1 MHKAP
6 NACSEKEWVELL
18 HHLYPEGEIKAMRRL
33 WLDLGNV
40 LEEQATEMT
49 GGMHPL
55 WARLRQGEPIQYVL
69 GKAYFMGNVLSV
81 GSGVLIPRPE
91 TEELVEW
98 VLGDPM
104 LKPLMDPDLASGV
117 ATFLDLGTGSGCIAL
132 ALAKSNAMSK
142 VIALDCEAAAL
153 QFAQENAN
161 AWGVAARVELQ
172 QSDFMSSDWKATCAR
187 YWVSNPPYI
196 GADEA
201 QDLDKHVMDYEP
213 SKALFAPGS
222 DPTNVYR
229 ALIGAFLESP
239 CSECLWLELNPR
251 YALDIANPQS
261 WGTPPNLEWTLRQDM
276 QGKDRMLRIRKRSLG
291 LHENRL
297 SIDLP

>member
-6 NACSEKEWVELL
+6 DACSEKEWVELL
-18 HHLYPEGEIKAMRRL
+18 HGLYPEGEIKAMRRL
-33 WLDLGNV
+33 WLDLGSV
-40 LEEQATEMT
+40 SEEQATEVP
-49 GGMHPL
+49 GGMHPS
-55 WARLRQGEPIQYVL
+55 WTRLVQGEPIQYVL
-69 GKAYFMGNVLSV
+69 GKAYFMGNALSV
-81 GSGVLIPRPE
+81 GPGVLIPRPE

-98 VLGDPM
+98 VLGDPL
-104 LKPLMDPDLASGV
+104 LKPLSDRELASGV

-132 ALAKSNAMSK
+132 ALAKGNSMGK
-142 VIALDCEAAAL
+142 VIALDCEAEAL

-161 AWGVAARVELQ
+161 AWGVAARVELE
-172 QSDFMSSDWKATCAR
+172 QSDFMSSNWKAPCAR

-222 DPTNVYR
+222 HPMDVYCT
-229 ALIGAFLESP
+229 LIGAFLESP
-239 CSECLWLELNPR
+239 CAQCLWLELNPR
-251 YALDIANPQS
+251 YALDIANPQI
-261 WGTPPNLEWTLRQDM
+261 WGTPPNLEWTMRQDM
-276 QGKDRMLRIRKRSLG
+276 QGKNRMLRIRKQVLG

-297 SIDLP
+297 SIDLS